1 MSTRL
6 RALVVLAAGAML
18 ITACSSSGGGTAAP
32 SASTAAPSANATAAP
47 SANATA
53 APSAAAKIK
62 VTLLTKATGGFW
74 DAMIAGAKQY
84 ETDHPNDIELT
95 TNACKT
101 NDDTPCQIAEIQDAV
116 TKGAQA
122 IVVSPMGVGVT
133 DALNEAQKAG
143 VRIVFVDNTI
153 PGVVPDAVA
162 ATNNVKGGQ
171 DAGAYIKSQLKSGDT
186 IGLLEAV
193 RGVPNLDQRIDGVK
207 AALEGTG
214 VKVVIGAQQT
224 LCDTKT
230 GASVT
235 QDLLTKYPNLTAI
248 YSACDS
254 PAMGAVAVAESKQH
268 PLLIFGYDGDPDMA
282 KLILAGKTTATM
294 AQSPFKMTNLGV
306 EAAVKSLKGE
316 NYVKAIDT
324 GTTLVT
330 KENAADFTSAWQ

>member
-6 RALVVLAAGAML
+6 KALVVLGAGAML
-18 ITACSSSGGGTAAP
+18 ITACGSSSGGGTAAP
-32 SASTAAPSANATAAP
+32 SGSGSGAAHE
-47 SANATA
+47 
-53 APSAAAKIK
+53 KIK

-101 NDDTPCQIAEIQDAV
+101 NDDTPCQIAQIQDAV
-116 TKGAQA
+116 TKGAKA
-122 IVVSPMGVGVT
+122 IVISPMGVGVT
-133 DALNEAQKAG
+133 SALNKAKKAG

-162 ATNNVKGGQ
+162 ATNNVKGGEA
-171 DAGAYIKSQLKSGDT
+171 AGAYIKSQLKSGDT

-214 VKVVIGAQQT
+214 VKVVTGAQQT

-235 QDLLTKYPNLTAI
+235 QDLLTKYPKLTAI

-254 PAMGAVAVAESKQH
+254 PAIGAVAVVESKQH
-268 PLLIFGYDGDPDMA
+268 PLLIFGYDGDPEMS
-282 KLILAGKTTATM
+282 KLIEAGKTTATM

-306 EAAVKSLKGE
+306 EAAVKSLKGQ

-330 KENAADFTSAWQ
+330 KDNAADFTSAWQ

>member
-6 RALVVLAAGAML
+6 RALIALGACAML
-18 ITACSSSGGGTAAP
+18 VTVTAAAFG
-32 SASTAAPSANATAAP
+32 SSNKNATAAA
-47 SANATA
+47 SG
-53 APSAAAKIK
+53 SGKIK

-74 DAMIAGAKQY
+74 DAMIAGAKKY
-84 ETDHPNDIELT
+84 AKDHPTQIALT

-116 TKGAQA
+116 TKGAKA
-122 IVVSPMGVGVT
+122 IVISPMGVGVT
-133 DALNEAQKAG
+133 AALNKAKKAG

-153 PGVVPDAVA
+153 PGVVPTAVA
-162 ATNNVKGGQ
+162 ATNNVKGGLA
-171 DAGAYIKSQLKSGDT
+171 AGAYIKTQLKSGDT

-224 LCDTKT
+224 LCDPKT

-235 QDLLTKYPNLTAI
+235 QDLLTKYPDLTAV

-254 PAMGAVAVAESKQH
+254 PAIGAVSVAESKQH
-268 PLLIFGYDGDPDMA
+268 PLLIFGYDGDPEMA
-282 KLILAGKTTATM
+282 KLIEADKTTATM

-306 EAAVKSLKGE
+306 EAAVKSLKGQ

-330 KENAADFTSAWQ
+330 KDNAADFTSAWQ

>member
-6 RALVVLAAGAML
+6 KALAMLGAGAML
-18 ITACSSSGGGTAAP
+18 VTACGSSGGGTAAP
-32 SASTAAPSANATAAP
+32 SVSGTAAPSVSGTAAP
-47 SANATA
+47 SVSASGAANE
-53 APSAAAKIK
+53 KIK

-74 DAMIAGAKQY
+74 DAMIAGAKKY
-84 ETDHPNDIELT
+84 ETDHPKDIELT

-122 IVVSPMGVGVT
+122 IVISPMGVGVT
-133 DALNEAQKAG
+133 DALNEAQQAG

-162 ATNNVKGGQ
+162 ATNNVKGGEA
-171 DAGAYIKSQLKSGDT
+171 AGAYIKSQLKSGDT

-230 GASVT
+230 GAAVT
-235 QDLLTKYPNLTAI
+235 QDLLTKYPDLTAV

-254 PAMGAVAVAESKQH
+254 PAMGAVAVVESKQH
-268 PLLIFGYDGDPDMA
+268 PLLIFGYDGDPEMA
-282 KLILAGKTTATM
+282 KLIEAGKTTATM

-330 KENAADFTSAWQ
+330 KENAASFTSAWQ